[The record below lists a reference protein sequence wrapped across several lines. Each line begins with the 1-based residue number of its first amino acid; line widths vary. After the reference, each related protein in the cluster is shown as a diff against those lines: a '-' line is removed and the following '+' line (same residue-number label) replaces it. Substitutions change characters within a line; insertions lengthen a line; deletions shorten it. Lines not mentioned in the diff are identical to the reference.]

1 MIHTDRAIVVEGK
14 YDKIKLSGMIDGV
27 IVCTGGFRIYK
38 DKEMQAMLRTLAN
51 KQGLAVLTDSDAAG
65 FQIRGFI
72 RNICGKEKIR
82 IYKDKEMQAML
93 RTLANKQGLAV
104 LTDSDAAGF
113 QIRGFI
119 RNICGKEKIV
129 DVYIPDLYGKEK
141 RKQHPSKEGKLG
153 VEGIPEQLLQK
164 AFEEAGVGVQ
174 QVQRAAQPITKM
186 DLFELG
192 LSGTADSAQ
201 RRKQLMRH
209 LNLPEHLTTNA
220 LVTVLAALMTREEL
234 YSQCSSL
241 LMQEEE

>member
-27 IVCTGGFRIYK
+27 IVCTGGF
-38 DKEMQAMLRTLAN
+38 
-51 KQGLAVLTDSDAAG
+51 
-65 FQIRGFI
+65 
-72 RNICGKEKIR
+72 R

-174 QVQRAAQPITKM
+174 QVQRAAQARGKAGV
-186 DLFELG
+186 EQAG
-192 LSGTADSAQ
+192 SAQ
-201 RRKQLMRH
+201 RRKQLMHR

-220 LVTVLAALMTREEL
+220 LVTVLAALMTREQL
-234 YSQCSSL
+234 YSQCSAL
-241 LMQEEE
+241 LTQEEE